1 MQELGFSLKQVES
14 FTRRRQAEKEVWV
27 ERHNSDCTTKVK
39 VLKDM
44 HVPLTGKY
52 QDHYAYQS
60 TDKTKSKNLEKLGT
74 TLEW

>member
-1 MQELGFSLKQVES
+1 
-14 FTRRRQAEKEVWV
+14 
-27 ERHNSDCTTKVK
+27 
-39 VLKDM
+39 M

-74 TLEW
+74 SLEWSRQTERKSMNTLVYYVVPDDGGSTHL